1 MKGLTVILV
10 AMIITA
16 FSTSYIPGNR
26 SMDTFH
32 WLLGDWKMETG
43 RYDIIETWK
52 TKDDSCLLGSSI
64 RVSKAGDSVLT
75 EIIRLVRRKQEFY
88 YIPKAFGQNN
98 DRPVEFR
105 ITSYSDSGF
114 ISEKPEHDFPRRIGY
129 TLHGPD
135 LMHAFIDDG
144 KQVPE
149 KKFDFIYSRIK

>member
-1 MKGLTVILV
+1 MKGIAVILMTVI
-10 AMIITA
+10 MTA
-16 FSTSYIPGNR
+16 FLTRYAPGSGR
-26 SMDTFH
+26 LEPFH
-32 WLLGDWKMETG
+32 WLLGTWKMETG

-52 TKDDSCLLGSSI
+52 AMDDSSLLGSSI

-75 EIIRLVRRKQEFY
+75 ETIRLVSRNQEYY

-98 DRPVEFR
+98 DQPVEFR

-114 ISEKPEHDFPRRIGY
+114 ISENPKHDFPRRIGY
-129 TLHGPD
+129 TLRGPD
-135 LMHAFIDDG
+135 RIHAFIDDG